1 MNLDLIRNF
10 EPFAERFVTI
20 RNKAQGLQTLT
31 LNATQRY
38 FLAQAAGHKRV
49 ICLKFRQPGIST
61 VIGAGMYHRLYT
73 QRGRRSVIIGHESEA
88 TRRLMERVTLMHEH
102 MPVRPATK
110 YASKNELV
118 FQGTGS
124 TLYIGTA
131 GGRSFGRGDTVHE
144 AHCSEF
150 AFWPKGDEILKG
162 LSEAVPAEGQ
172 IWIETTPNG
181 FNHFAQMVNDARVGS
196 NGYKLIFLPWY
207 VHDEYVLADAIPD
220 DEWTED
226 EKALATKAL
235 ALAGVT
241 LTGGQVAWRRNKQR
255 ALSQGERDTFL
266 QEYPEDEYSCFLAS
280 GRPRFDLQALNG
292 LLARCVGP
300 MREVRLK
307 DSQLTLRVWAEP
319 ETGEH
324 YIIGADSS
332 EGMAAGDNDAA
343 CVLHWGTGRKVAS
356 LHGKASVFGY
366 ADALA
371 DLGRSYNNAVL
382 AVERNHPGPAVVAR
396 LGAGGYPNLWR
407 MRREDGTVA
416 TEIGWSTNAVS
427 RPLAIAHLDALIVAA
442 EATKSIGIFPDKAEV
457 GELMQF
463 VMSNSD
469 RAEAAAGAHDD
480 LVMARAIAEWVRK
493 QWQPPRAGQQM
504 RAVGLRQR

>member
-1 MNLDLIRNF
+1 MDLSRVRNF
-10 EPFAERFVTI
+10 EAFAENFVWI
-20 RNKAQGLQTLT
+20 RNKQQGLQTLT

-88 TRRLMERVTLMHEH
+88 TRRLMERVALMHEH
-102 MPVRPATK
+102 MPIKPLTK

-118 FQGTGS
+118 FQQSGS

-144 AHCSEF
+144 VHCSEF

-162 LSEAVPAEGQ
+162 LSEAVPADGQ

-181 FNHFAQMVNDARVGS
+181 FNHFAQMVNEARLGA

-207 VHDEYVLADAIPD
+207 VHDEYRLSEAVPA
-220 DEWTED
+220 DEWTAD
-226 EKALATKAL
+226 EQALADKAK

-241 LTGGQVAWRRNKQR
+241 LTGGQVAWRRAKQKT
-255 ALSQGERDTFL
+255 LSQGERDTFA

-280 GRPRFDLQALNG
+280 GRPRFDLQALNR
-292 LLARCVGP
+292 LMARCVAP
-300 MREVRLK
+300 VRTVAQPDNL
-307 DSQLTLRVWAEP
+307 LTLRVWEEP
-319 ETGEH
+319 IDGEY

-332 EGMAAGDNDAA
+332 EGLAAGDNDAA
-343 CVLHWGTGRKVAS
+343 CVLKWSTGRKVAS

-371 DLGRSYNNAVL
+371 ALGRNYNNAVL

-396 LGAGGYPNLWR
+396 LNAGGYPNLWR

-416 TEIGWSTNAVS
+416 NEVGWSTNAAS
-427 RPLAIAHLDALIVAA
+427 RPLAIAHLDALLIAADVAL
-442 EATKSIGIFPDKAEV
+442 SIGIFPDKAEL

-463 VMSNSD
+463 VMSSQD
-469 RAEAAAGAHDD
+469 RAEAAAGAKDD
-480 LVMARAIAEWVRK
+480 LVMARAIAEMVRK

-504 RAVGLRQR
+504 RPMGLRQR